1 MNDVELNKLIDR
13 YFNAETTLE
22 EEKILRNM
30 LLSRSCLSNSQK
42 EALAV
47 MGYYAFNTKKKRIPI
62 RLFSMYAAVIGAIIL
77 LVITF
82 FIYPNDD
89 QVAEVTCI
97 AYVRGI
103 EIRDKSKIM
112 QLVAEQLSEMSIVS
126 AEMTDEINNNFN
138 DLRNVLNSEEL

>member
-1 MNDVELNKLIDR
+1 
-13 YFNAETTLE
+13 
-22 EEKILRNM
+22 
-30 LLSRSCLSNSQK
+30 
-42 EALAV
+42 
-47 MGYYAFNTKKKRIPI
+47 
-62 RLFSMYAAVIGAIIL
+62 MYAAVIGAIIL

-126 AEMTDEINNNFN
+126 AEMTDEINNITAKFSMGYCIFCS
-138 DLRNVLNSEEL
+138 RWSECRTIFW